1 MASKEIDYDSGS
13 SFDSDSDSDDG
24 AAMTF
29 NLLEQANAKAF
40 ESSSHTLHHCKKLGG
55 GLGKKKNKKNKGML
69 GGQNLFSSPRPSA
82 SESDLNEDGGD
93 GDGDEGGFMSF
104 GVTTET
110 KLEGGNH
117 QREEAK
123 VEVEENAGASWDHGR
138 RSHHEGVNPDHA
150 AAAVAA
156 VAAGAAAAAAAGSSD
171 VVVEQDWKAEAR
183 ARHEAAAVKAGKT
196 KNLRTGRSV
205 KMMATVVQKKKEKKQ
220 AAAAAAAAAPTV
232 GSTMNENGDGD
243 GFMSFEVNTEQRL
256 QSGNTNRDHPAE
268 EEEEDQEIMNFDDF
282 FATTEGIKKKLIVFD
297 IMIFF

>member
-69 GGQNLFSSPRPSA
+69 GGQNLFSSPRPTA

-156 VAAGAAAAAAAGSSD
+156 GAAAGAAAAEPTRCNRKYRYWIKLLLSCLMQCHWVKQYHLKS
-171 VVVEQDWKAEAR
+171 VEANHSQCLILMR
-183 ARHEAAAVKAGKT
+183 
-196 KNLRTGRSV
+196 L
-205 KMMATVVQKKKEKKQ
+205 EK
-220 AAAAAAAAAPTV
+220 V
-232 GSTMNENGDGD
+232 
-243 GFMSFEVNTEQRL
+243 R
-256 QSGNTNRDHPAE
+256 R
-268 EEEEDQEIMNFDDF
+268 
-282 FATTEGIKKKLIVFD
+282 
-297 IMIFF
+297 

>member
-93 GDGDEGGFMSF
+93 GEGDEGGFMSF

-156 VAAGAAAAAAAGSSD
+156 GAAGAAGAAAAATSSD

-232 GSTMNENGDGD
+232 GSTMNGDGD

-268 EEEEDQEIMNFDDF
+268 EDEEDQEIMNFDDF
-282 FATTEGIKKKLIVFD
+282 FATTEGKKKKLIVFD
-297 IMIFF
+297 IRIFF